1 MPAAL
6 ILVEN
11 DSVPADTRVWPECIA
26 LRNAGWDVVVISPK
40 GSKRDTE
47 STATL
52 EGIEIHRFDQ
62 VQSAGGAFGYVRE
75 YAIAMRRIRDLVRSL
90 GRSRT
95 FDTVQACNPPDFL
108 LLAARALRRRGAATI
123 FDHHDL
129 SPELFLAKFGQRR
142 PMSTGLRAAERLGFA
157 MADVV
162 LAANESFFEVA
173 VGRGGKSPSDVF
185 VVRNGPEPALFQPTE
200 PDPAI
205 RSRAQH
211 VIGYVGMMGSQDG
224 LDVALDSLAALR
236 ARRSD
241 WHAIFVGD
249 GDGLPAAQA
258 RAAQLGIGEAV
269 DFLGFVQDR
278 ARLTQLIATCERLHL
293 AGASER
299 AQRALDAR

>member
-1 MPAAL
+1 M
-6 ILVEN
+6 
-11 DSVPADTRVWPECIA
+11 
-26 LRNAGWDVVVISPK
+26 
-40 GSKRDTE
+40 
-47 STATL
+47 
-52 EGIEIHRFDQ
+52 
-62 VQSAGGAFGYVRE
+62 RE

-258 RAAQLGIGEAV
+258 RAAQSGSARRIDFSRLRSGSRPVDAV
-269 DFLGFVQDR
+269 DRDLR
-278 ARLTQLIATCERLHL
+278 RLHL